1 MATTST
7 DVTSIQN
14 DIEKSAWKSH
24 RYFVDFE
31 SRIYVESSTSNR
43 WHNFHVDSH
52 FKIDEIS
59 TNFPRGIF
67 APNRWQIDEDV
78 AIGI

>member
-7 DVTSIQN
+7 EVTLIQN
-14 DIEKSAWKSH
+14 DIEKSAWKAH

-31 SRIYVESSTSNR
+31 SRIHVESSTSNR

-59 TNFPRGIF
+59 TNFLRGIF
-67 APNRWQIDEDV
+67 ASNRWQIDKDV
-78 AIGI
+78 IIGI